1 MNTYDPLVS
10 PAYLLNEQ
18 VARQVFET
26 LPEGGPV
33 VLIMDRAGHHWPSDS
48 QAFAAFGIS
57 DAYLAELWSK
67 IDDGAEPVIAQTEKC
82 TIVAA
87 ELATERTRCGYIALM
102 LAQDGPEHAMN
113 NIDLVEV
120 IIGQMNVVAKLIE
133 KNVLLYE
140 LQSRYAPGNAQ
151 YAGREAALN

>member
-1 MNTYDPLVS
+1 MNTYDPFVS

-18 VARQVFET
+18 VARQLFQT

-48 QAFAAFGIS
+48 QAFAAFDIS
-57 DAYLAELWSK
+57 DAYLAELWGR
-67 IDDGAEPVIAQTEKC
+67 IDDGSEPVIAQTPKC

-87 ELATERTRCGYIALM
+87 ELASERTRCGYIALI
-102 LAQDGPEHAMN
+102 LPQDGPEHAID
-113 NIDLVEV
+113 NIDLVE
-120 IIGQMNVVAKLIE
+120 IIIAQMNLVARLIE

-140 LQSRYAPGNAQ
+140 LQSKYIPGTNK
-151 YAGREAALN
+151 YVEHEAALN